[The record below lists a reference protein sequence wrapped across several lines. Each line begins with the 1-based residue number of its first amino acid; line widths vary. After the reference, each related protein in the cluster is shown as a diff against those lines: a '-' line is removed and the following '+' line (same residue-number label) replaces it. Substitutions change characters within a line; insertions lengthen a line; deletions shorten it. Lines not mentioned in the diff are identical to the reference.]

1 MDEDIL
7 KQKKKIGLS
16 LSIFVIVTNIVGF
29 LLSFLVQKMNLV
41 NYENQYLIS
50 YIINAISIYVI
61 GYGIFKFIL
70 KGTNSVEKKEKKKLK
85 VSEFLLLICITI
97 GGAQIANVVTQII
110 LTIFKLI
117 FKVEINN
124 NVTDLMQQSS
134 PILLVVFAALLGPIV
149 EELIFRG
156 TLLKKL
162 RVYGDKTAIIYTSVA
177 FGLFH
182 CNIAQIP
189 FAIVCGL
196 ILGYAVVK
204 TNNIIYSII
213 LHIIL
218 NSMSVILVVL
228 MSNELWLP
236 IVLIL
241 LLIITCIVLT
251 LVFVPIKLANNKVKI
266 DNESKYEKKNLYKN
280 IGYIFSV
287 ASVIIVTVV
296 EAII

>member
-1 MDEDIL
+1 MNEDLL
-7 KQKKKIGLS
+7 KQKRKIGLS

>member
-1 MDEDIL
+1 MNESIL

-134 PILLVVFAALLGPIV
+134 PILLVIFAALLGPIA

-162 RVYGDKTAIIYTSVA
+162 RVYGDKTAIIYTSIA

-213 LHIIL
+213 LHILL
-218 NSMSVILVVL
+218 NSISVILVVL

-241 LLIITCIVLT
+241 LLIITCIILT

-287 ASVIIVTVV
+287 VSVIIVTVV

>member
-1 MDEDIL
+1 MNEDLL
-7 KQKKKIGLS
+7 KQKRKIGLS
-16 LSIFVIVTNIVGF
+16 LGVFIIVTNLVGF
-29 LLSFLVQKMNLV
+29 LLSFIFQKMNLV
-41 NYENQYLIS
+41 SYENQYLMA
-50 YIINAISIYVI
+50 YIINAISIYLI

-70 KGTNSVEKKEKKKLK
+70 KNTNSIEKKEKKKLK

-97 GGAQIANVVTQII
+97 GGAQIVNVVTQII